1 MSPNTARKAVAD
13 ECGGIWGATEPEPS
27 RCHQSNK
34 MPDYDPDNLSKIEA
48 LVLCGQCKSPYDD
61 ATHLPKDL
69 ACKHTFCLECILS
82 GLGKATK
89 GSSVRLGEIFCDL
102 CWKLTELTEKGP
114 QALETNEPKLA
125 LVKLYTQLKDGSSMS
140 NGDIPNGVSSIHEAS
155 PYQSCALHQG
165 SPLQLWCIDCE
176 TSLCAQCQATMH
188 SDPMLH
194 RIWTLEQAKERIVKE
209 AFNEIS
215 LMRSMDDNIRQ
226 LAKRQRQ
233 FLILI
238 RDACTALT
246 TEVQSFLD
254 SEWNV
259 DPTAD
264 VRNAL
269 PPLQLALME
278 SKSPSDVR
286 EILAVILLKKQALE
300 VKCQEN
306 IIQCQLNDLIGHSDR
321 IFDFESLRQTVASI
335 LSNEKEIKPM
345 SLQQPHPDPILLL
358 TNYCMSQLF
367 SRVHQSQRATGDNTL
382 LNHNMQR
389 QLVITP
395 SEVPVEP
402 TPPPIQTPPQPQPSL
417 IQPVNEASETF
428 NDSVINQV
436 EYSHPNQPTVSVPFD
451 NEVDSQASRA
461 TTPTDTN
468 VSTSSS
474 LNNFS
479 PPPATTAQI
488 VQMQSANVPEREEML
503 APIIHPPVRPVP
515 NRSPANVSPR
525 YFFHISI
532 NGVPKGQ
539 IIIETR
545 PDVAPKMCRN
555 FDRLT
560 TADRRASYKN
570 CSFFQCWKEESV
582 ITGDYEFNTGRGGKS
597 IYEEGYFQP
606 DETRLPAIRGAVG
619 MRRQQK
625 KHDYFGYVGSQ
636 FRIILQEMQGFTG
649 IFGHVV
655 EGIEIV
661 DLIASFG
668 DQTGKP
674 VKPVTIT
681 RCGKYAT

>member
-1 MSPNTARKAVAD
+1 MSPNTARKAEVD
-13 ECGGIWGATEPEPS
+13 KCGIWGATEPEPS

-48 LVLCGQCKSPYDD
+48 LVLCGQCKIPYDD

-69 ACKHTFCLECILS
+69 TCKHTFCLECILS

-125 LVKLYTQLKDGSSMS
+125 LVKLYMQLKEGSSLT
-140 NGDIPNGVSSIHEAS
+140 NGDIPNGRSSIHEPS
-155 PYQSCALHQG
+155 PYESCARHQG
-165 SPLQLWCIDCE
+165 YPLQLWCIDCE
-176 TSLCAQCQATMH
+176 TSLCAECQTTMH

-209 AFNEIS
+209 AFNEITV
-215 LMRSMDDNIRQ
+215 MGSMDDNIRQ

-246 TEVQSFLD
+246 TEVQTFLD

-259 DPTAD
+259 DPSAEI
-264 VRNAL
+264 RNAL
-269 PPLQLALME
+269 PPIQQALME
-278 SKSPSDVR
+278 SKCPSEVR
-286 EILAVILLKKQALE
+286 ELLKVILLKKQSLE

-367 SRVHQSQRATGDNTL
+367 SRVHQTQRTSADSAL

-395 SEVPVEP
+395 PEIPVEP
-402 TPPPIQTPPQPQPSL
+402 TPPSILTPPQ
-417 IQPVNEASETF
+417 IQPDIESSEPF
-428 NDSVINQV
+428 NNSNIHQV
-436 EYSHPNQPTVSVPFD
+436 EYSHPLQPTVSVPFD
-451 NEVDSQASRA
+451 SEVDSQVSRP
-461 TTPTDTN
+461 TTPTDDN
-468 VSTSSS
+468 ASTPSS
-474 LNNFS
+474 LSNFS

-488 VQMQSANVPEREEML
+488 VQMQSTNAHEREEML

-515 NRSPANVSPR
+515 NRSPVNVSPR

-532 NGVPKGQ
+532 NGVHKGQ

-560 TADRRASYKN
+560 TADRKASYKN

-597 IYEEGYFQP
+597 VYEEGYFFP
-606 DETRLPAIRGAVG
+606 DDTRLQAVRGAVG

-625 KHDYFGYVGSQ
+625 KNDYSGSVGSQ
-636 FRIILQEMQGFTG
+636 FRIILQDTTFTG

-661 DLIASFG
+661 DMIASFG
-668 DQTGKP
+668 DTTGKP
-674 VKPVTIT
+674 CKLITIT
-681 RCGKYAT
+681 RCGKCT